1 MKNWVIIDIF
11 DFLRK
16 LKQLLFHLI
25 RWYSRHLPFP
35 HKGLKYFEWLL
46 RRLRLDKELFV
57 KKLPNGL
64 FVEVSVNDHIE
75 KHLFWYGTYEK
86 KEVATMQT
94 LLDIDSVVVDI
105 GANIGYFSLMAAKKA
120 TAGHIYSF
128 EPVTKNMKKLK
139 RNILLNR
146 IKNIYP
152 IQAAISNVSGKT
164 TLYISTDENSGMSG
178 LRITENFSGKCE
190 TVTSITLDEAVL
202 EYNLPKIDLIK
213 IDAEGSEINVL
224 RGMTKTRTDQKPI
237 ILIEVSSVT
246 LSLYDEKI
254 ETIYDILLA
263 EKYRP
268 YKVTDINSLEEI
280 KHPQEADLVFFIP
293 NNYTLPSTIKLK

>member
-1 MKNWVIIDIF
+1 MKQI
-11 DFLRK
+11 
-16 LKQLLFHLI
+16 LFHLI

-46 RRLRLDKELFV
+46 GKLSLEKELFV
-57 KKLPNGL
+57 KKLPNGML
-64 FVEVSVNDHIE
+64 IEVSANDHIE
-75 KHLFWYGTYEK
+75 KYLFWYGSYEK

-94 LLDIDSVVVDI
+94 LLGVDSVVVDI

-128 EPVTKNMKKLK
+128 EPATKNLEKLK
-139 RNILLNR
+139 RNISLNR
-146 IKNIYP
+146 ITNIYP
-152 IQAAISNVSGKT
+152 IQAAINNVSGKT
-164 TLYISTDENSGMSG
+164 TFYISTDENSGMSG
-178 LRITENFSGKCE
+178 LRITENFSGQSE
-190 TVTSITLDEAVL
+190 TVKCITLDEAVL

-213 IDAEGSEINVL
+213 IDVEGSEINVL
-224 RGMTKTRTDQKPI
+224 QGMTKTRTDQKPI
-237 ILIEVSSVT
+237 VLIEVSAVT

-254 ETIYDILLA
+254 ITIYDILLA

-268 YKVTDINSLEEI
+268 YKVAEVNILEKI

-293 NNYTLPSTIKLK
+293 ERYRLPETIKLKELCSTIP